1 MKKSTKGSAPASKL
15 WHPGMAISTL
25 HDKKSI
31 RRGKCRRE
39 ARSATGSELQKKRS
53 ETEATVSS
61 MQKKLA
67 TKEQGASR
75 VTPMEEDEVS
85 SMEAKGAIR

>member
-1 MKKSTKGSAPASKL
+1 
-15 WHPGMAISTL
+15 MAISTL

-39 ARSATGSELQKKRS
+39 ARSATGSELQKKLS

-67 TKEQGASR
+67 TKEQEASR
-75 VTPMEEDEVS
+75 VTPMEDEVS
-85 SMEAKGAIR
+85 SMEAKGGDTVENDRGDHRT